1 MRALSLVLIASA
13 CWAQS
18 ERGNITGV
26 VSDPSGA
33 AIPGA
38 EIAITNRATN
48 AVQHAAT
55 TSTGEYNAANLA
67 PGDYKVEIAVPGFK
81 SFRQD
86 NVNLAA
92 AGTVRVDA
100 QLQVGQV
107 SETVEVSAAAAQ
119 IQTENAK
126 ISTAVQN
133 KLVDDLPLVVGGAL
147 RSPFSLVTITAESKG
162 SGNRISLGGGQAA
175 AWDATLDGVSVT
187 TNRSADAGEI
197 AYNTP
202 SVEAITEFTVDT
214 NGFKAEYGQ
223 AGGGVMTF
231 VSKAGTNQFHGDAY
245 DFLRND
251 ALDARGFFPNKRSVY
266 KQNDFG
272 ATAGGPVLIPKIY
285 NGRNKTFFFLSYEG
299 FRNRIGAND
308 TIKSV
313 PTPEMYTGDFSK
325 WVDASNKL
333 ITIYDPATTRPNPN
347 GTGLIRDAF
356 PNNRIPV
363 SRFST
368 FAKQLLPYGQK
379 VAPNRAG
386 ALPGTSAYVR
396 NNFLVNT
403 GAILTPTDKGSVKID
418 HNVGSNHHLGFL
430 YNRTSFRQRL
440 SPDGPPGLP
449 APLWDG
455 QIQDFD
461 TAAYRLSHDWTISP
475 RLLSHLSLG
484 GNKFN
489 KNSFSPSVGQNWK
502 DKVCLKNA
510 VDCNVN
516 FTNVSFTEFSG
527 WGGPSYNGTEQPLWS
542 IKEDLNY
549 IRGAHTMKFGYAF
562 QSQHGHGFGQQQI
575 AGRAGFSC
583 LGTSVPGATSFT
595 SGSSFASFLLGEAN
609 DGNTETIRFVRQV
622 FDYHGFYAQD
632 DWHINRRLTLNI
644 GLRYEFTKP
653 PVEAD
658 DQYSDFTP
666 DKPNPGV
673 NNYPGA
679 LRFAGNGPGRE
690 GTRSLVPSWYGA
702 WGPRIGF
709 AFSVNNKTTIRSA
722 FGRSFSKV
730 TTVSGSNHYAG
741 FIGQYNFASVDQGIT
756 PAFNTN
762 NGLPSYP
769 LPPQINPAFVN
780 NQNVDFWNYKDAVRA
795 PENLYWTFSIQR
807 QVSANTVL
815 ELAYN
820 ANVGTHLQSGLL
832 NINQTPTAYLTQ
844 FVNQYGPTQALNLL
858 RADINSAQARAAN
871 IPIPYPSFTDP
882 NVQRFRTVNQALR
895 PYPQYLNVST
905 ADQGGDKSGH
915 SSYHA
920 LVVKAERRLSA
931 GLTFQW
937 NYTFSKILTDSD
949 SYYANG
955 GAAMDQYNRRL
966 EKSIG
971 QFDQTHALK
980 MSTVYELPFGRGR
993 RWLTNGIANQVFG
1006 GWRLSAIQTYV
1017 SGTPIALSRNNPLPI
1032 NNGVTRPVI
1041 DSYDNWRAPIKGDKF
1056 DPNVDRFLNIN
1067 AFPAQPAYLMGNATR
1082 YNPKV
1087 RAFPNLTENVSLG
1100 KAFSIGESKRL
1111 EFRAE
1116 AFNLFNRTVFGTGNS
1131 NLNSNTFGLVTDQVN
1146 TARQLQLALKIYW

>member
-1 MRALSLVLIASA
+1 MRLLFLILVAAA

-26 VSDPSGA
+26 ISDPSGA
-33 AIPGA
+33 AIPSAG
-38 EIAITNRATN
+38 IVVTNRATN
-48 AVQHAAT
+48 AVQHAVT

-67 PGDYKVEIAVPGFK
+67 PGDYKIEVTVPGFK

-107 SETVEVSAAAAQ
+107 NETVEVSAAAAQ

-147 RSPFSLVTITAESKG
+147 RSPFNLVTITAESKG

-197 AYNTP
+197 AFNTP

-251 ALDARGFFPNKRSVY
+251 ALDARGFFPAKRSVY

-272 ATAGGPVLIPKIY
+272 ATAGGPVLIPKLY

-313 PTPEMYTGDFSK
+313 PTPEMYNGDFSK
-325 WVDASNKL
+325 WVDASNKS

-356 PNNRIPV
+356 PNNRIPA
-363 SRFST
+363 SRFSA

-379 VAPNRAG
+379 VTPNRAG
-386 ALPGTSAYVR
+386 AVPGSSAYVR

-418 HNVGSNHHLGFL
+418 HNLGANHHLGVL

-440 SPDGPPGLP
+440 SADGPPGLP
-449 APLWDG
+449 LPLWDG

-489 KNSFSPSVGQNWK
+489 KNSFSPNVGQNWK

-516 FTNVSFTEFSG
+516 LANVSFTEFSG

-562 QSQHGHGFGQQQI
+562 QSQHGNGFGQQQI
-575 AGRAGFSC
+575 AGRAGFSF

-658 DQYSDFTP
+658 NQYSDFTP
-666 DKPNPGV
+666 DRPNPGV

-690 GTRSLVPSWYGA
+690 NTRSLVPSWYGA
-702 WGPRIGF
+702 WGPRVGF
-709 AFSVNNKTTIRSA
+709 AFSVNNKTTVRSA

-762 NGLPSYP
+762 SGLPSYP
-769 LPPQINPAFVN
+769 LPPQINPAFAN

-795 PENLYWTFSIQR
+795 PENLYWTLSIQR
-807 QVSANTVL
+807 QVSPNTVL
-815 ELAYN
+815 EVAYN
-820 ANVGTHLQSGLL
+820 ATVGTHLQTGLL

-844 FVNQYGPTQALNLL
+844 FVNQYGPAQALNLL

-915 SSYHA
+915 STYHA

-949 SYYANG
+949 TYYANN
-955 GAAMDQYNRRL
+955 GAAQDQYNRRL

-993 RWLTNGIANQVFG
+993 RWLTNGIANQVLG
-1006 GWRLSAIQTYV
+1006 GWRLSAIQTYI
-1017 SGTPIALSRNNPLPI
+1017 SGTPIGLSRNNPLPI

-1056 DPNVDRFLNIN
+1056 DPNIDRFLNIN
-1067 AFPAQPAYLMGNATR
+1067 AFPPQPAYLMGNATR
-1082 YNPKV
+1082 YNPKA
-1087 RAFPNLTENVSLG
+1087 RAFPNLNENISLG
-1100 KAFSIGESKRL
+1100 KAFSLSETKRL

-1116 AFNLFNRTVFGTGNS
+1116 AFNLFNRTVFGTGS
-1131 NLNSNTFGLVTDQVN
+1131 ANLNSNAFGLVTDQVN
-1146 TARQLQLALKIYW
+1146 TARQLQVALKIYW